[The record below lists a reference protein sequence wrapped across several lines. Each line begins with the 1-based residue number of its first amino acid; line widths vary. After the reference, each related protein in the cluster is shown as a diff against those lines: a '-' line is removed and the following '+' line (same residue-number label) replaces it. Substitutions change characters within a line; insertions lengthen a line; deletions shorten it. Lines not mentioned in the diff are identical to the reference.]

1 MTLTDLIAG
10 CWAIRPEHLLEIQ
23 AIYATHL
30 RGEKIDIAAVE
41 ARLGRPLQREEQ
53 RYAVQDGGIAVL
65 EMSGVMAP
73 KATLFSQI
81 SGGMSTQQATRQLQS
96 AAADPAV
103 RGIIVSADTPGG
115 SVLGLPEFADVLR
128 AIADQKPL
136 VFHTDGQ
143 LASAGYWAASAAN
156 AIYISGPVVQ
166 VGSIGI
172 VVTRNYNPTAA
183 VKEEHITAGKYKRIA
198 TANEPLSS
206 EARAIVQAD
215 VDYVYSLFVDTVAS
229 NRGVS
234 AEAVLEHMAEGRVF
248 RGGPQSMAAG
258 LVDGVSTLDA
268 LIEQMASDPAKFS
281 KRRQARVAAST
292 SRGSRKSDGAGAA
305 HEGDPSATIQGN
317 PEMDIKDLTR
327 DALQSG
333 NPALFAS
340 LQSEFSAAGHA
351 AGVAAEIQ
359 RRADVLA
366 CSVPGH
372 EKLVAELA
380 NDGKTTAAEAA
391 LKVNAAVRQV
401 HTAAAEAH
409 AKDAPKPAKGSAAA
423 DDKPVDRQGQWA
435 QVQAYLKEHNSTDVQ
450 AAYKAL
456 GFDQA

>member
-1 MTLTDLIAG
+1 MTLSDLIG
-10 CWAIRPEHLLEIQ
+10 GLWAITPAQLLEIQ

-30 RGEKIDIAAVE
+30 RGEKIDIPAVE

-73 KATLFSQI
+73 KATLFSQV

-115 SVLGLPEFADVLR
+115 SVLGLPEFADTLR

-183 VKEEHITAGKYKRIA
+183 VKEEHITAGKYKRIT
-198 TANEPLSS
+198 TANEALSS

-215 VDYVYSLFVDTVAS
+215 VDYVYSLFVDTVAR

-234 AEAVLEHMAEGRVF
+234 VDAVLEHMAEGRVF
-248 RGGPQSMAAG
+248 RGGQQSMAAG
-258 LVDGVSTLDA
+258 LVDGVATLDS
-268 LIEQMASDPAKFS
+268 LIEQMAADPSKFAT
-281 KRRQARVAAST
+281 RRKARIAAS
-292 SRGSRKSDGAGAA
+292 SRPLPKSESAGAVLDG
-305 HEGDPSATIQGN
+305 EPSATNQGN
-317 PEMDIKDLTR
+317 SDMELKDVTR
-327 DALQSG
+327 AALETG

-340 LQSEFSAAGHA
+340 LKSEFMTLGAQQELERQAA
-351 AGVAAEIQ
+351 V
-359 RRADVLA
+359 RATA
-366 CSVPGH
+366 VPGH
-372 EKLVAELA
+372 EKLVEQLA

-391 LKVNAAVRQV
+391 LQVNAAVKAA
-401 HTAAAEAH
+401 HLAAAAAH
-409 AKDAPKPAKGSAAA
+409 AKDAPPAAPGAAA
-423 DDKPVDRQGQWA
+423 PKDTPVTKAEQVSKAQALAKDKGIDFIA
-435 QVQAYLKEHNSTDVQ
+435 AMKE
-450 AAYKAL
+450 L
-456 GFDQA
+456 GFAQ